1 VKYSSGATTRWSD
14 DARKNHYPVL
24 LEPDGPYY
32 FAGEYLSYVNGWQE
46 GAVRSAHHAVT
57 KVAASASI
65 ARVAKEKEK
74 KP

>member
-1 VKYSSGATTRWSD
+1 
-14 DARKNHYPVL
+14 L

-46 GAVRSAHHAVT
+46 GAVSSAHHAVT